1 VPASEDPESTA
12 PLALRPDDLTWT
24 TTDEGVTVL
33 DVRTARYL
41 QLNRSGATLWERLSA
56 GATLDELADS
66 LCARFGIDVERARA
80 DAEEFV
86 NVLRERDLLVN

>member
-1 VPASEDPESTA
+1 VPASDESDSSA
-12 PLALRPDDLTWT
+12 ALALRPDDLTWA

-56 GATLDELADS
+56 GASLDELAEA

-80 DAEEFV
+80 DAGDFV
-86 NVLRERDLLVN
+86 KVLRERDLLVT